1 MRGGKML
8 DLIANFRQGDSEMR
22 RPMPVRHLVIAG
34 WTGRDKAALEKHIV
48 ELEHLGVK
56 RPASTPIFYRAAA
69 ARVTTG
75 NRIEVSGDASSG
87 EVEFI
92 IVKSDARLWIGVG
105 SDHTD
110 RQVETYNVT
119 VSKQMCDKPVADEF
133 WAYEDVAGHWD
144 RLVLRSHIT
153 EQGKRVLYQ
162 EGSVAAMLPP
172 ESLLALWNGGVLEE
186 GTLMFCGTLAAKGG
200 IRAASHF
207 EFELE
212 DPVLGRKLIAG
223 YAVASLA
230 IAG

>member
-1 MRGGKML
+1 MP
-8 DLIANFRQGDSEMR
+8 DLSDLNANFRQGDSGMR
-22 RPMPVRHLVIAG
+22 KPFPVNHLVIAG
-34 WTGRDKAALEKHIV
+34 WTGRDKATLEKHIV

-56 RPASTPIFYRAAA
+56 RPASTPMFYRVAA
-69 ARVTTG
+69 ARVTTS

-87 EVEFI
+87 EVEFTI
-92 IVKSDARLWIGVG
+92 LKSDGRLWIGVG

-110 RQVETYNVT
+110 RRVETYGVT

-144 RLVLRSHIT
+144 SLVLRSHIV

-162 EGSVAAMLPP
+162 EGSVTAMLSP

-186 GTLMFCGTLAAKGG
+186 GTLMFCGTLPAKGG
-200 IRAASHF
+200 IRAAPHF

-212 DPVLGRKLIAG
+212 DPILGRKLMAG
-223 YAVASLA
+223 YAVTSLA